1 MELCVLGALIQRGSL
16 AELSLTQL
24 HVTGAALDC
33 LPVAHSSRVS
43 AESPPPLLLQ
53 LQPSGLPSGA
63 WTPYSL
69 DPLALT
75 TCGEAEGLLF
85 LGVGT
90 LLSGHRKLC
99 ELLCCPSGGT
109 LGLQTAPPRVVAHTV
124 GHQQPV
130 WGPRCCRDP
139 CLAPRF
145 LEEKP
150 HQQLKWVSGGRDAVG
165 PREEVMASL
174 GGEDEPTEE

>member
-1 MELCVLGALIQRGSL
+1 MGPLPAVGFRGGSSDL
-16 AELSLTQL
+16 K
-24 HVTGAALDC
+24 
-33 LPVAHSSRVS
+33 VAVRSQNRE
-43 AESPPPLLLQ
+43 ACDEPPPT
-53 LQPSGLPSGA
+53 PSV
-63 WTPYSL
+63 
-69 DPLALT
+69 
-75 TCGEAEGLLF
+75 

-99 ELLCCPSGGT
+99 ELLRCPSEGT